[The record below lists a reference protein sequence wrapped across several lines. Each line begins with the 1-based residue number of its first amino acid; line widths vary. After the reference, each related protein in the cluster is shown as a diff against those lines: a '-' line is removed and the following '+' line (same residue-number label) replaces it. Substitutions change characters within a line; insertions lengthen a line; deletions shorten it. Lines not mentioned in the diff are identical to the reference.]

1 MDVAKSE
8 VELFKSQ
15 YETALNQLKEAKDNL
30 EKTKETRTHRKRYQL
45 PELKVEL
52 HVDQVG
58 IQLIYLV
65 LTFNIHARTPKQ
77 LRQHLLRSLFF
88 QT

>member
-77 LRQHLLRSLFF
+77 PRQHLLRSLFF